1 MSGRLRI
8 IGGEWRGRRLR
19 VAGAPGLRPTGDRVR
34 ETLFNWLQG
43 RVAGAR
49 VLDLFAGTG
58 ALGLEALSRGAA
70 DAVFVERARRAARH
84 LEDHLEQLGAR
95 DRGQVWCGDAGRYPG
110 ADAGPFDL
118 VFLDPPFASALQ
130 QPMLTRVLGEGWVQP
145 GGLVYVESDARA
157 AALVLPAGWAMTR
170 ETRIGAVHGAL
181 VGPRSD

>member
-19 VAGAPGLRPTGDRVR
+19 VADSPGLRPTGDRVR

-43 RVAGAR
+43 RIAGAS

-84 LEDHLEQLGAR
+84 LQDHLEQLGAS

-110 ADAGPFDL
+110 ADAGPFDI
-118 VFLDPPFASALQ
+118 VFLDPPFALALQ
-130 QPMLTRVLGEGWVQP
+130 QPMLSRMLAEGWVQP
-145 GGLVYVESDARA
+145 EGVVYVESDARA
-157 AALVLPAGWAMTR
+157 AALDLPADWAVTR
-170 ETRIGAVHGAL
+170 QTRAGDVHGVL
-181 VGPRSD
+181 VGPRPD